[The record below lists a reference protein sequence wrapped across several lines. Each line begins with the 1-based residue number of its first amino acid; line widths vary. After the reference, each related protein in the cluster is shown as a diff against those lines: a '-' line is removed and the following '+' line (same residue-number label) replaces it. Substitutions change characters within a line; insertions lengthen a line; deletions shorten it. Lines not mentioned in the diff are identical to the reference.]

1 MTSYSATNQ
10 NGSIG
15 WFHSVHAPSRTRN
28 TMSER
33 EPAPPDAY
41 SPLPHRI
48 CMTPCARGWWHWHRT
63 TPPHPPPLG
72 AYSINPATDAKER
85 TPQAVHLA
93 VHLVS
98 SHGRVPGSRHAV
110 AGRCPCPQ
118 PRLPPPPPPGRLLP
132 RPLPPAPHRSAAT
145 TTSRRRG
152 RPPTTVLACAHPS
165 PDEQGFV
172 DAQLRRRRWRG
183 RSGGRAAA
191 RPGGEA
197 VRGGAE
203 SGLVGVRGARPHA
216 QGPRPPSRPQR
227 RAPHDRIPQQLRQV
241 DY

>member
-1 MTSYSATNQ
+1 MVPLRACTVTNTEHHERARASAARCLQST
-10 NGSIG
+10 
-15 WFHSVHAPSRTRN
+15 
-28 TMSER
+28 
-33 EPAPPDAY
+33 PAPHLHDAM
-41 SPLPHRI
+41 R
-48 CMTPCARGWWHWHRT
+48 ARLVAHWHWHRT

-85 TPQAVHLA
+85 TPQAVYLA

-118 PRLPPPPPPGRLLP
+118 PRLPPPGRLLP

-152 RPPTTVLACAHPS
+152 RPPTTVLACAHPLDAADGAA

-172 DAQLRRRRWRG
+172 DAQLQGGGGRRRRWR
-183 RSGGRAAA
+183 RRRGGRAAA

-203 SGLVGVRGARPHA
+203 SGLVGVRGPRPHA
-216 QGPRPPSRPQR
+216 QGP
-227 RAPHDRIPQQLRQV
+227 
-241 DY
+241 